1 MPVFARRRF
10 VLLTATIVGVLA
22 GLHARPDATAQAA
35 PPTANNAVR
44 SGSLLSE
51 ALEGPMAG
59 VDEIIFAVRAPG
71 RDGHWYANF
80 GYHSSNENQM
90 QYGVDGGR
98 LLRLNLRTGQLKT
111 ILDDPGGGVR
121 DPHVHYDG
129 EKVLFSYRRSGSRH
143 YHLYE
148 IAVDGSGLRQLTDGP
163 WDDIEAI
170 YLPDGEIMFCSSRCK
185 RWVQCWHTHVAVRY
199 RCDGDGRNIRIIS
212 SNVEQDNTPWMLPDG
227 RVLYMRWE
235 YVDRSRVRY
244 HHLWTSYPDG
254 TGEMVYYGNMH
265 PGTVMLDAKPIPG
278 TNKVVS
284 IFSPGH
290 GRREH
295 AGKLTIVDQK
305 AGPDDRSHARTVADG
320 VEYRDPYAFSEDCF
334 MSAEGSSLLLIDGQ
348 GRREVIFALEGDDG
362 KTYWCHEPRPLRS
375 RSRERVT
382 PDRVKPAQQSGRLIL
397 ADVNYGRNM
406 KGVERGE
413 IKKLLILETLPKPV
427 NHSGTME
434 PTSLG
439 GTFTL
444 ERILG
449 TVPVESDGSAHVEV
463 PPLRSL
469 FFVALDENDLSVKRM
484 QSFVNV
490 MPGET
495 TSCVGCHENRTDSA
509 RLIERQTLKA
519 LERPPSEIQPIA
531 GVPEVIDFP
540 HDVQPILDR
549 HCVKCH
555 GYAKRE
561 GGLGLAGDH
570 GPIYSHSYTTL
581 MITPGLISHG
591 RDADGNISPRGIGS
605 SASRLMQLL
614 DGSHYEAKLSTPEI
628 RLIRLWI
635 DTGAVYAGT
644 YAALGTGMMP
654 RQNIDPNVYKARCV
668 GCHKGN
674 PPGRQ
679 ELHFSLTHPERSLVL
694 MAPLSKKAGGY
705 GLCRTSFDKNAPP
718 ADVFRD
724 TDDPDYRKML
734 ASIAQFKDRH
744 DQTKRFDMPGF
755 KPSPHYVREMKRF
768 GILAAD
774 FDLAEDPIDAYTVDR
789 EYWQSLW
796 WEPPRH

>member
-1 MPVFARRRF
+1 MPVFTRRRF
-10 VLLTATIVGVLA
+10 VLLTAIIVGVFA
-22 GLHARPDATAQAA
+22 GLHSRPDVTAQAA
-35 PPTANNAVR
+35 PPTTKNAVP
-44 SGSLLSE
+44 SGRLLSE

-129 EKVLFSYRRSGSRH
+129 EKILFSYRRAGSRH

-199 RCDGDGRNIRIIS
+199 RCDADGRNIRIIS

-235 YVDRSRVRY
+235 YADRSRVRY

-295 AGKLTIVDQK
+295 AGRLTIVDQK
-305 AGPDDRSHARTVADG
+305 AGPDDRSHARGVADG
-320 VEYRDPYAFSEDCF
+320 SEYRDPYAFSEDCF
-334 MSAEGSSLLLIDGQ
+334 MAAEGRSLLLIDGQ

-375 RSRERVT
+375 RSREPVT
-382 PDRVKPAQQSGRLIL
+382 PDRVKPARQSGRLIL
-397 ADVNYGRNM
+397 ADVTYGRNM
-406 KGVERGE
+406 KGVGRGE

-519 LERPPSEIQPIA
+519 LERPPSKIQPIA
-531 GVPEVIDFP
+531 DVPEVIDFP
-540 HDVQPILDR
+540 RDVQPILER
-549 HCVKCH
+549 HCVECH
-555 GYAKRE
+555 GHAKRE
-561 GGLGLAGDH
+561 GGISLVGDH
-570 GPIYSHSYTTL
+570 GPIYSHAYTTL
-581 MITPGLISHG
+581 MTTSGLISHG

-605 SASRLMQLL
+605 SASRLMRLL
-614 DGSHYEAKLSTPEI
+614 DGSHYEAKLTTPEI

-654 RQNIDPNVYKARCV
+654 RQNIDPNVHKARCV

-679 ELHFSLTHPERSLVL
+679 ELHFSLTHPEQSLVL

-724 TDDPDYRKML
+724 TNDPDYRKML

-755 KPSPHYVREMKRF
+755 RPSPHYVREMKRF

-774 FDLAEDPIDAYTVDR
+774 FDLAEDPIDAYTLDR

-796 WEPPRH
+796 WETPGN